1 MLTCLCFSLNSCLC
15 WNISRFPAYL
25 ENEPTQ
31 GPGGLTWAVPTPY
44 LRDRCTSGATTPCF
58 SQTACLTNSGDLPGL
73 HRPRLAASALKS
85 HACNAPCWTLPLPQG
100 AEPVPDDASTARG
113 TVGPPPRSSPSPP
126 WSERCGKALGHS
138 LGRSEPGAD
147 NFKDIGKRLKEG
159 GRVPEHLH

>member
-1 MLTCLCFSLNSCLC
+1 MCLCFSLNSCLC

-44 LRDRCTSGATTPCF
+44 LRDRCTSSATTPCF
-58 SQTACLTNSGDLPGL
+58 SQTACLTNSGDLLGL

-85 HACNAPCWTLPLPQG
+85 HACNAPCWTLPLPLPQG

-113 TVGPPPRSSPSPP
+113 TVGPPQEVAPVP
-126 WSERCGKALGHS
+126 LGVRGVGRLWGTLWGEVS
-138 LGRSEPGAD
+138 LGLAILRT
-147 NFKDIGKRLKEG
+147 
-159 GRVPEHLH
+159 